1 MKALFVLPAVG
12 QCEQVSRCRK
22 VTCPAP
28 DTEQVVGQA
37 GDLRVCKV
45 LLLLSRA
52 SLIVGLL
59 PSLKGVDKLPDAGVF
74 SWFSVFAQFQV
85 PATIQLCLKPF
96 TWAQLMFIT
105 LADSA
110 LLLLPLYEHRWLSQT
125 TSERRRKP
133 SLFSVSRPAFVLSAL
148 AKMGVTYTGSW
159 NQ

>member
-1 MKALFVLPAVG
+1 M
-12 QCEQVSRCRK
+12 S
-22 VTCPAP
+22 CPRHRAS
-28 DTEQVVGQA
+28 GGA
-37 GDLRVCKV
+37 GWRPQGVCKV

-52 SLIVGLL
+52 SLLVGLL